1 MTSQRT
7 RERLIQRLMDQGITR
22 FEVLEAIRSVPR
34 HLFVDEALAHRSYED
49 TALPIGY
56 GQTLSQPYVVAKMS
70 ELALAHGRP
79 KKVLELGSGSG
90 YQTAILASLVDEICA
105 IERIKPLLDRA
116 RRQLRELRVRN
127 VRLRHGDGLEGWPS
141 EAPFDLI
148 LGAAAPEHIPS
159 DLLEQLAPGGRLIM
173 PVGGRRQQ
181 LMMVTASPEGY
192 VEEVIEEVKASGLR
206 GRGARRRE
214 DTRWRAVLTA
224 AGALGTIG
232 ACAAIARPYLV
243 HEVSGERTA
252 ARASEKTPASSGS
265 EREPE
270 GFRPRRHHRNARAA
284 RFAAEGLDLSAAPL
298 DPLHRG
304 RFNQVLAA
312 VALERGELVARESTA
327 PLRVAV
333 DRRDAAQEGVD
344 ARGRA

>member
-1 MTSQRT
+1 MSRQGIGMTSQRT

-127 VRLRHGDGLEGWPS
+127 VRLRHGDGLDGWSS

-159 DLLEQLAPGGRLIM
+159 GLLEQLAPGGRLIL

-181 LMMVTASPEGY
+181 LIMVTASPEGY
-192 VEEVIEEVKASGLR
+192 VEEVIEEVNFVPMVR
-206 GRGARRRE
+206 GVRR
-214 DTRWRAVLTA
+214 
-224 AGALGTIG
+224 
-232 ACAAIARPYLV
+232 
-243 HEVSGERTA
+243 
-252 ARASEKTPASSGS
+252 
-265 EREPE
+265 
-270 GFRPRRHHRNARAA
+270 
-284 RFAAEGLDLSAAPL
+284 
-298 DPLHRG
+298 
-304 RFNQVLAA
+304 
-312 VALERGELVARESTA
+312 
-327 PLRVAV
+327 
-333 DRRDAAQEGVD
+333 
-344 ARGRA
+344 

>member
-127 VRLRHGDGLEGWPS
+127 VRLRHGDGLVGWPS

-181 LMMVTASPEGY
+181 LIMVTASPEGY
-192 VEEVIEEVKASGLR
+192 VEEIIEEVNFVPMVR
-206 GRGARRRE
+206 GVRR
-214 DTRWRAVLTA
+214 
-224 AGALGTIG
+224 
-232 ACAAIARPYLV
+232 
-243 HEVSGERTA
+243 
-252 ARASEKTPASSGS
+252 
-265 EREPE
+265 
-270 GFRPRRHHRNARAA
+270 
-284 RFAAEGLDLSAAPL
+284 
-298 DPLHRG
+298 
-304 RFNQVLAA
+304 
-312 VALERGELVARESTA
+312 
-327 PLRVAV
+327 
-333 DRRDAAQEGVD
+333 
-344 ARGRA
+344 

>member
-1 MTSQRT
+1 
-7 RERLIQRLMDQGITR
+7 
-22 FEVLEAIRSVPR
+22 
-34 HLFVDEALAHRSYED
+34 
-49 TALPIGY
+49 
-56 GQTLSQPYVVAKMS
+56 MS

-159 DLLEQLAPGGRLIM
+159 DLLEQLALGGRLIM

-192 VEEVIEEVKASGLR
+192 VEEVIEEVNFVPMLR
-206 GRGARRRE
+206 GVRR
-214 DTRWRAVLTA
+214 
-224 AGALGTIG
+224 
-232 ACAAIARPYLV
+232 
-243 HEVSGERTA
+243 
-252 ARASEKTPASSGS
+252 
-265 EREPE
+265 
-270 GFRPRRHHRNARAA
+270 
-284 RFAAEGLDLSAAPL
+284 
-298 DPLHRG
+298 
-304 RFNQVLAA
+304 
-312 VALERGELVARESTA
+312 
-327 PLRVAV
+327 
-333 DRRDAAQEGVD
+333 
-344 ARGRA
+344 